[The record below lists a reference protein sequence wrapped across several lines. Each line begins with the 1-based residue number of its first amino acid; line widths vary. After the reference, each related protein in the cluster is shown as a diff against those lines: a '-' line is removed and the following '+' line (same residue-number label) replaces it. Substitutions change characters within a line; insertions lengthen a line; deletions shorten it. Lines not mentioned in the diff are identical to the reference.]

1 MMDRL
6 YSTTDEIRVLVTGA
20 SGLLGTPLCALIAQ
34 RPDMTCIGLARSDLD
49 IVFDD
54 AVLATITK
62 HAPHWVINCAAYTK
76 VDDCEAN
83 EDWATMVNGSGAGN
97 VAAAAAE
104 VGANLVHISTDYAFD
119 GTARAPIPTDATTG
133 PPAKLS
139 AYGRSKL
146 AGEQAVMEH
155 HPHPTIVRTAW
166 VYGLDGPCFPR
177 SILNLAR
184 AGKLKKVV
192 NDQRG
197 APTFAQDLAA
207 AILHLID
214 DQVNGIFHVTN
225 SGSCTWYDFAQYLL
239 ELAPDID
246 TAIEPCITDE
256 FPRPARRPAYS
267 VLDLSRYESVTGKTM
282 RDWRAAAAEYM
293 QLMYID

>member
-1 MMDRL
+1 MDKSQ
-6 YSTTDEIRVLVTGA
+6 STTDNMRVLVTGA

-34 RPDMTCIGLARSDLD
+34 RSDMTCIGLARSDLD
-49 IVFDD
+49 ITSFD
-54 AVLATITK
+54 AVQANIKK

-76 VDDCEAN
+76 VDDCETN
-83 EDWATMVNGSGAGN
+83 EEWATTVNGSGAGN

-104 VGANLVHISTDYAFD
+104 VGANTVHISTDYVFD
-119 GTARAPIPTDATTG
+119 GTACEPIAADATTG

-146 AGEQAVMEH
+146 AGEQAVMQH
-155 HPHPTIVRTAW
+155 HQNPTIVRTAW
-166 VYGLDGPCFPR
+166 VYGLDGPCFPAA
-177 SILNLAR
+177 ILNLAR

-192 NDQRG
+192 NDQHG
-197 APTFAQDLAA
+197 APTFAPDLAA

-214 DQVNGIFHVTN
+214 AQTTGIFHVTN

-239 ELAPDID
+239 EHTPDID
-246 TAIEPCITDE
+246 TAIEPCSTDE

-267 VLDLSRYESVTGKTM
+267 VLDLSRYESVTGKKM
-282 RDWRAAAAEYM
+282 RDWRAAAADYM
-293 QLMYID
+293 QQMHID